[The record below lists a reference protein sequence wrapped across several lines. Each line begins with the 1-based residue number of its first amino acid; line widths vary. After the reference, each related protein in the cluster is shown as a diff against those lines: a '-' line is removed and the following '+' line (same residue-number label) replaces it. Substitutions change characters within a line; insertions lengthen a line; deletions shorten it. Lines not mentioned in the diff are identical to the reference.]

1 MQTSYEMLQGWGGL
15 YAGSRRLYC
24 PLDFFK
30 LVCQN
35 ECMFDI
41 FRNKPHKSSPT
52 PRDAEGQL
60 PVPDYD
66 EELSSYYSRITRE
79 LTRVTGLLDEDR
91 AERIAEEQEYQR
103 EYAEAIRRRT
113 EFLKKTESVP
123 APQKLYALWLCAY
136 MAQGGKITHRR
147 DWDFPQSHIE
157 KGDSITQKALATI
170 GPNGPTFEDRT
181 ISHYDQPSI
190 VWIPTKDSDNHK
202 TPYTIP
208 TGYGANSMKILYLPD
223 LVTLNPRA
231 TSGDRRPG
239 WEYGH
244 STLLTLQL
252 DDTSPTGL
260 RATTNLPNV
269 VESYIDTIDLIMGVS
284 GDFDPEIMRSNI
296 QQIQQLQHENTDDGW
311 TDDGW
316 SELLSC

>member
-1 MQTSYEMLQGWGGL
+1 MQTPYEMLQGWGGL
-15 YAGSRRLYC
+15 YAGSRWLYG

-52 PRDAEGQL
+52 PRDAEGQS
-60 PVPDYD
+60 PVTKHEKPPLD
-66 EELSSYYSRITRE
+66 YSRITSE
-79 LTRVTGLLDEDR
+79 LTRATRLLDEDR

-103 EYAEAIRRRT
+103 ERAEAIRRRT
-113 EFLKKTESVP
+113 EFLKKTESAP
-123 APQKLYALWLCAY
+123 ASPKLYALWLWAY
-136 MAQGGKITHRR
+136 MAQGGKITHPRG
-147 DWDFPQSHIE
+147 WDFPQSHIE

-170 GPNGPTFEDRT
+170 GPNGSTFEDRT
-181 ISHYDQPSI
+181 ISYYDQPSI
-190 VWIPTKDSDNHK
+190 IWTPTKDSDNHK

-208 TGYGANSMKILYLPD
+208 TGYGLHSMKILYLPD
-223 LVTLNPRA
+223 LVTLNTRA

-239 WEYGH
+239 QEYGH

-252 DDTSPTGL
+252 DDTSPTGFH
-260 RATTNLPNV
+260 ATTNQPDT
-269 VESYIDTIDLIMGVS
+269 VESYIDTTDLIMGVS

>member
-1 MQTSYEMLQGWGGL
+1 
-15 YAGSRRLYC
+15 
-24 PLDFFK
+24 
-30 LVCQN
+30 
-35 ECMFDI
+35 MFDI
-41 FRNKPHKSSPT
+41 FRNKSHKSSPT

-79 LTRVTGLLDEDR
+79 LTRATGLLDEDR
-91 AERIAEEQEYQR
+91 AERITKEQEYQR
-103 EYAEAIRRRT
+103 ERAEAIRRRT

-123 APQKLYALWLCAY
+123 APPELYALWLCAY

-181 ISHYDQPSI
+181 ISHYDQPFI
-190 VWIPTKDSDNHK
+190 IWTPTKGSDNHR

-252 DDTSPTGL
+252 DDTSPTGFH
-260 RATTNLPNV
+260 ATTNQPYV
-269 VESYIDTIDLIMGVS
+269 VESYIDTTDLIMGVG

-296 QQIQQLQHENTDDGW
+296 QQLQRKN

>member
-1 MQTSYEMLQGWGGL
+1 MLQGWGDL
-15 YAGSRRLYC
+15 HAGSRWLYG

-41 FRNKPHKSSPT
+41 FRNKPHNSSPT
-52 PRDAEGQL
+52 PRGAEGQS
-60 PVPDYD
+60 PVTEHEKPPLD
-66 EELSSYYSRITRE
+66 YSRITSE
-79 LTRVTGLLDEDR
+79 LTRATRLLDEDR

-103 EYAEAIRRRT
+103 ERAEVIRRRT

-123 APQKLYALWLCAY
+123 APPKLYALWLYAR
-136 MAQGGKITHRR
+136 MAKGGKITHPR

-157 KGDSITQKALATI
+157 KGDSITQKVLATI
-170 GPNGPTFEDRT
+170 GPNGPTFENRT
-181 ISHYDQPSI
+181 ISHYDQTSI
-190 VWIPTKDSDNHK
+190 VWIPTKGSDNHK

-223 LVTLNPRA
+223 LVKISTRA

-239 WEYGH
+239 REYGH

-252 DDTSPTGL
+252 DDTSPTGFH
-260 RATTNLPNV
+260 ATTNQPYV
-269 VESYIDTIDLIMGVS
+269 VESYIDTTDLIMGVV

-296 QQIQQLQHENTDDGW
+296 QQLQRKN